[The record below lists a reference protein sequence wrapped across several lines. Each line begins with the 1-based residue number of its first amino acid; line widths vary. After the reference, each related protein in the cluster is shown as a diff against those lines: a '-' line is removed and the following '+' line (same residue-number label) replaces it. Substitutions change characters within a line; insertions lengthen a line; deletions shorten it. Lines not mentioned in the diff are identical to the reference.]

1 MSAEEQLPDPDDL
14 LAELARLE
22 LEEKRLSAVRRR
34 LHNQLDMGFPNE
46 LLRKREQQISDE
58 RLALHRRIDI
68 LRTQVA
74 PILRG
79 RVGGA

>member
-1 MSAEEQLPDPDDL
+1 MSAEEQQPDPDDL

-22 LEEKRLSAVRRR
+22 LEERRLSAVRRR

-46 LLRKREQQISDE
+46 LQRRRERQISDE

-79 RVGGA
+79 RIGDA

>member
-1 MSAEEQLPDPDDL
+1 MSAEEQLPDFDDL

-22 LEEKRLSAVRRR
+22 LEERRVSAVRRR
-34 LHNQLDMGFPNE
+34 LHDQLDRGFPNE
-46 LLRKREQQISDE
+46 LLRKRERQISDE
-58 RLALHRRIDI
+58 RLALHRRIDV

-79 RVGGA
+79 RIADA